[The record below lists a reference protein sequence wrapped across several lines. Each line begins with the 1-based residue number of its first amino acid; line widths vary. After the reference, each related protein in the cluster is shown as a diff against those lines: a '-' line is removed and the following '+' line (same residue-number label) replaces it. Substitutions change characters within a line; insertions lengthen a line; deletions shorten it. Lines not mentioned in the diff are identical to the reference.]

1 MQSTRRSPPVS
12 NLHSSLS
19 DGTEKKGPCSNSRSW
34 LCKSGQ
40 GPRHSLGRKI
50 WREDCR
56 ASLLNSQTATT
67 NYLPRIASKSQSLYS
82 TTAHTFHLPRRQKT
96 PPYSPHRVRRKR

>member
-1 MQSTRRSPPVS
+1 MQSTRSSPPVS
-12 NLHSSLS
+12 NHHSSLS
-19 DGTEKKGPCSNSRSW
+19 DGIEKKGPCSNSRSW

-40 GPRHSLGRKI
+40 GPRHSLGRRI
-50 WREDCR
+50 WREACL

-67 NYLPRIASKSQSLYS
+67 SYLPRIASKSQSHYL

-96 PPYSPHRVRRKR
+96 PTYFPHQVR